1 MTNTPESQP
10 NAPTHNTSTH
20 TIDDTTAGRGGAADR
35 STTGSLS
42 DATSHGPFNIS
53 EQEIYERLHRLRRD
67 VPSSAILDQ
76 PPRIP
81 ELTGRLTLRMADPTT
96 EDPKTVSRWMNRP
109 HLVETWE
116 QPWPADQWKRDW
128 EAKLSGTY
136 SVPLIILLDGE
147 ECGYMEIYRPHR
159 DEIGRVYDSRFH
171 DLGFHVAVGD
181 GAKTGHGVFPPL
193 LMNLCDELIATNPPS
208 DLIVVEPDYRNER
221 LPRIALMNDWVDC
234 GERQQ
239 RADRRVHLL
248 GYAKTDEARERV
260 LAGKE

>member
-10 NAPTHNTSTH
+10 NRTTNTTSTH
-20 TIDDTTAGRGGAADR
+20 SNDDVRGDSAG
-35 STTGSLS
+35 
-42 DATSHGPFNIS
+42 HGPFNLS

-67 VPSSAILDQ
+67 VPSSVILDE

-81 ELTGRLTLRMADPTT
+81 DLTGRLTLRTADPTT
-96 EDPKTVSRWMNRP
+96 DDPETVSRWMNRP

-116 QPWPADQWKRDW
+116 QPWPADRWKRDW

-136 SVPLIILLDGE
+136 SAPLIMLLDGE

-159 DEIGRVYDSRFH
+159 DEIGHVYDSRPH

-181 GAKTGHGVFPPL
+181 VARTGHGVFPPL
-193 LMNLCDELIATNPPS
+193 LMNLCDELIAANPPS

-221 LPRIALMNDWVDC
+221 LPRIALMNGWVDG

-260 LAGKE
+260 LTGAE

>member
-10 NAPTHNTSTH
+10 NTPTSP
-20 TIDDTTAGRGGAADR
+20 IDDAGGAAADH
-35 STTGSLS
+35 SATDSVS
-42 DATSHGPFNIS
+42 DAGGRGPFNLS

-67 VPSSAILDQ
+67 VPSSAILDE
-76 PPRIP
+76 PPHIP
-81 ELTGRLTLRMADPTT
+81 ELTGRLTLRTADPTT
-96 EDPKTVSRWMNRP
+96 EDPEMVAWWMNRP

-116 QPWPADQWKRDW
+116 QPWPADRWKRDW

-136 SVPLIILLDGE
+136 SVPLIMYLDGE

-159 DEIGRVYDSRFH
+159 DEIGRVYDSQPN

-181 GAKTGHGVFPPL
+181 AAKTGHGVFPPL
-193 LMNLCDELIATNPPS
+193 LMNLCDELIAANPPS
-208 DLIVVEPDYRNER
+208 GLIVVEPDYRNER
-221 LPRIALMNDWVDC
+221 LLRIALMNDWVDG

-260 LAGKE
+260 LTGKE